1 MSGAV
6 AAHAAYNG
14 SGTQGVAVTN
24 KLPSTTD
31 GDVMSVFWNENDTTR
46 QLVYGASIIEIPT
59 SGNGNST
66 SLSQIFAVNNDID
79 AIGDLYLQITTP
91 ATTARAAFGLVTTYI
106 KRIEFQVGTQIWHTL
121 ETYDILNLAATE
133 MTPAAYENFSFNTSG
148 GGLASGVYQSIPYA
162 SGVITTPGASLSLM
176 GIIKIPSLSRTVG
189 PSLSKFSNVSEN
201 AYLLAG
207 APNQSVKIKVT
218 LNTAVASLKL
228 FGQHIIMCNAERDNI
243 KAISMPKRIKMT
255 QNVISPNISALS
267 NYEIILDSFSLYA
280 SHLIIQLGST
290 SINLNTVELKLNSSS
305 YSGEIQGTMLTGSVA
320 DSMGLYYNQFYL
332 SNNNVGNHL
341 YIFPLASHAYGGSSV
356 PLNRF
361 DSIRLLLTFSAA
373 FTGYVY
379 VTCAGET
386 TALYKGG
393 AASLAMY

>member
-6 AAHAAYNG
+6 AVHAAYNG

-24 KLPSTTD
+24 KLPSPTD

-91 ATTARAAFGLVTTYI
+91 SPATATRAAFGLVTNYI
-106 KRIEFQVGTQIWHTL
+106 RRIEFQVGTQIWHTL
-121 ETYDILNLAATE
+121 ETYDILNLASTE
-133 MTPAAYENFSFNTSG
+133 MTSAAYENFTFNTSG
-148 GGLASGVYQSIPYA
+148 GILATGVYKSIPYA
-162 SGVITTPGASLSLM
+162 AGSITAGNVDIYT
-176 GIIKIPSLSRTVG
+176 GIIKIPCLSRTLG
-189 PSLSKFSNVSEN
+189 PSLSKFSNISEN

-218 LNTAVASLKL
+218 LINPASLKL

-255 QNVISPNISALS
+255 QNVISPNISGLT

-280 SHLIIQLGST
+280 SHLVIQLGSS
-290 SINLNTVELKLNSSS
+290 SINLSTVELKLNSSS
-305 YSGEIQGTMLTGSVA
+305 YSGEIQGALLTGSAA

-332 SNNNVGNHL
+332 GNNNIGNHL